1 VDSPSIP
8 AMKKYTSAC
17 LFLVI
22 ASSCASIWGTNSGT
36 YVEARTAS
44 VFAGA
49 CHYGS
54 EYTTAG
60 REAILAWRFDG
71 GAARGAEV
79 VAVVSSQQNLA
90 EGDPDRRSVLYV
102 GGPDHACEAA
112 VDVLMEKGVL
122 GEVVAIE
129 DGAEVCVQGEKY
141 RVRAGS
147 GVKLTG
153 ELLPDR
159 ECCSMPSN
167 VWYEPISS
175 ERGGIVGN
183 STVFECEVPALGV
196 RFERTGENDAFVGSF
211 AW

>member
-1 VDSPSIP
+1 
-8 AMKKYTSAC
+8 MKRSKLLCLSLALSAG
-17 LFLVI
+17 
-22 ASSCASIWGTNSGT
+22 CASTSGTNSGA

-79 VAVVSSQQNLA
+79 VAVISSRQNLA
-90 EGDPDRRSVLYV
+90 EEALDRRSVLYV
-102 GGPDHACEAA
+102 DGPDDACEAA
-112 VDVLMEKGVL
+112 VEVLMEKGML

-129 DGAEVCVQGEKY
+129 EGAEVYVRGESY
-141 RVRAGS
+141 RVRAGD
-147 GVKLTG
+147 GVELVG

-159 ECCSMPSN
+159 ECCSMPSE
-167 VWYEPISS
+167 VWYEPLCT
-175 ERGGIVGN
+175 EQRGIVGN
-183 STVFECEVPALGV
+183 SEVFQCEVPALAV

-211 AW
+211 TW